1 MFEIIDPWAVLVA
14 TIVAYLAGWAWYSPL
29 LWQKPWM
36 EARGD
41 NGTNWENDGKKEMP
55 KIMAYGFLST
65 LATAYALAV
74 FISISD
80 VVTLMDALRVG
91 LLLCFGFVITLK
103 FSDLIYTNVP
113 PHYGKRAQRLFLI
126 DVGYQILLF
135 SILSSVIW
143 WISRM

>member
-14 TIVAYLAGWAWYSPL
+14 TFVAYLVGWAWYSPI

-41 NGTNWENDGKKEMP
+41 SGQNWNEEGKKEMP

-65 LATAYALAV
+65 LATAYAIAV
-74 FISISD
+74 FLALGDASS
-80 VVTLMDALRVG
+80 LMNALQIG

-103 FSDLIYTNVP
+103 FSDLIYTSFP
-113 PHYGKRAQRLFLI
+113 PHWGKRAQRLFLI
-126 DVGYQILLF
+126 DVGYQVVLF
-135 SILSSVIW
+135 SILSGVIYYV
-143 WISRM
+143 SAM